1 MKDDGDIKHE
11 SRDKMKTIGDI
22 RASQEEIIV
31 ELYRV
36 EAGPMKME
44 RNPVINMVINIVL
57 LYIYFWSYIYR
68 VSIYIHFLC

>member
-22 RASQEEIIV
+22 RASQDEIIV

-44 RNPVINMVINIVL
+44 RNPDVTRQQLDEIMRQPDQMEVRHDC
-57 LYIYFWSYIYR
+57 FCP
-68 VSIYIHFLC
+68 F

>member
-1 MKDDGDIKHE
+1 MKDDGHIKHE

-22 RASQEEIIV
+22 RASQDEIIV

-44 RNPVINMVINIVL
+44 RNPDVTRQQLDEIMRQPDQMEVRHDC
-57 LYIYFWSYIYR
+57 FCP
-68 VSIYIHFLC
+68 F